1 MIVFLLANLAPGDPI
16 DAMINPEMGATLQDF
31 EALREALGL
40 NKPLPVRYVLWLREL
55 ARGNLGYSYS
65 THRPVGERI
74 GGRIGPTLVLM
85 GVALITSTLLGIF
98 LGAVSALWPYSL
110 LDYVVTVFAFSGVS
124 MPDFFFGLLLMFLF
138 ALKLRLLPSFG
149 MVTPGVPPSL
159 VDYLKHLIMPAM
171 VLALGLIGNITR
183 FTRASMLEVLHADY
197 VTVARAKGLMERVVI
212 LRHAFKN
219 ALLPLITVL
228 GMRLS
233 WLFSGAVIVETIF
246 SWPGMGLLAMESIR
260 ARDYTMIMGVS
271 LVTSVAVLGANL
283 GADIAY
289 AIADPRIR
297 YE

>member
-1 MIVFLLANLAPGDPI
+1 
-16 DAMINPEMGATLQDF
+16 
-31 EALREALGL
+31 
-40 NKPLPVRYVLWLREL
+40 
-55 ARGNLGYSYS
+55 
-65 THRPVGERI
+65 
-74 GGRIGPTLVLM
+74 
-85 GVALITSTLLGIF
+85 
-98 LGAVSALWPYSL
+98 
-110 LDYVVTVFAFSGVS
+110 
-124 MPDFFFGLLLMFLF
+124 
-138 ALKLRLLPSFG
+138 
-149 MVTPGVPPSL
+149 
-159 VDYLKHLIMPAM
+159 
-171 VLALGLIGNITR
+171 
-183 FTRASMLEVLHADY
+183 MLEVLHADY

-271 LVTSVAVLGANL
+271 LVTSVAVLWANL